1 MIEELFYKHDGFW
14 MDTLIFLCKDD
25 LRNLAQPNEIQQL
38 CKGKHVGQ
46 IKGECKASKEERI
59 ELPQYINDQIK
70 MNFIR
75 EIYYQNQELTQL
87 HSDLD
92 EIFKRNN
99 AEDMELT
106 ATLIKE
112 RERLKPKTSKAEKMA
127 TMMIEE
133 VEEGEV
139 PESKI

>member
-1 MIEELFYKHDGFW
+1 
-14 MDTLIFLCKDD
+14 
-25 LRNLAQPNEIQQL
+25 
-38 CKGKHVGQ
+38 
-46 IKGECKASKEERI
+46 
-59 ELPQYINDQIK
+59 
-70 MNFIR
+70 
-75 EIYYQNQELTQL
+75 
-87 HSDLD
+87 
-92 EIFKRNN
+92 
-99 AEDMELT
+99 MELT